1 MEDNKN
7 IKVSDADSLE
17 TPTEQKDMVNL
28 TGHWFVNFG
37 VQGPES
43 QSIEGCRILTLN
55 GKFDPDT
62 LIDNLVNALYRDLP
76 QQAKD
81 LMAEWNVRLVI
92 RAFNRID
99 APASVVPAIA
109 I

>member
-1 MEDNKN
+1 MGKNKN
-7 IKVSDADSLE
+7 IEVGNGDSLE

-37 VQGPES
+37 VQNGDS
-43 QSIEGCRILTLN
+43 SIEGCRILTLKGN
-55 GKFDPDT
+55 FDPDT
-62 LIDNLVNALYRDLP
+62 LIDILVDALHKDLP
-76 QQAKD
+76 QKARD
-81 LMAEWNVRLVI
+81 ILAEWNLKLVI

>member
-1 MEDNKN
+1 MNKN
-7 IKVSDADSLE
+7 IKVSAEDSLE

-37 VQGPES
+37 VQNGDS
-43 QSIEGCRILTLN
+43 SIEGSMILPLKGN
-55 GKFDPDT
+55 FDPDT
-62 LIDNLVNALYRDLP
+62 LLDVLTDTIQKSLP

-81 LMAEWNVRLVI
+81 ALAEWNLKLVI
-92 RAFNRID
+92 RSFNRID
-99 APASVVPAIA
+99 TPSVVPAIA